1 LNKEENEK
9 IVDYAIKNLNMEVAP
24 IELNIK
30 NKLSGDSKGFD
41 KQVKDTI
48 KILPNKNFEGFYV
61 AKLIKK

>member
-1 LNKEENEK
+1 
-9 IVDYAIKNLNMEVAP
+9 MEVAP

-30 NKLSGDSKGFD
+30 NKINGDTKGFD
-41 KQVKDTI
+41 KQVKETI